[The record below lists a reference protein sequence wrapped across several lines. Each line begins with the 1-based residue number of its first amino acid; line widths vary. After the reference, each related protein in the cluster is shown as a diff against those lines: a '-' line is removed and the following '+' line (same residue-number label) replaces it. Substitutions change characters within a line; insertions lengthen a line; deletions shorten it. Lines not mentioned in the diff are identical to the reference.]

1 MVKIEVEHRGGLT
14 KKKIM
19 NIIFDWSGVVK
30 DVVKVQLW
38 IINRMFTKLGIKEI
52 SMEELME
59 NWEQPHML
67 FYNKYLPNLNEEEQG
82 RLYREALFREDCPVS
97 EPYPGVVELI
107 KKLKEEG
114 SFLAVIS
121 ADLEETIIP
130 EIKRYGLENIFEDIF
145 FHVHDKTT
153 VTRELIGKRKLNK
166 DETFFIG
173 DTNQEIEAGREN
185 GIRTIAVTWGI
196 CTEKN
201 LKLKNPDFIVHNTEE
216 LSKLI
221 LK

>member
-1 MVKIEVEHRGGLT
+1 
-14 KKKIM
+14 M

-30 DVVKVQLW
+30 DVLENQLW
-38 IINRMFTKLGIKEI
+38 TVNRMFTKLGIGEI
-52 SMEELME
+52 SKEELIE

-67 FYNKYLPNLNEEEQG
+67 FYNKYLPDLTEEEQG
-82 RLYREALFREDCPVS
+82 RFYRESIFSKDCPIS

-107 KKLKEEG
+107 KKLKEDG
-114 SFLAVIS
+114 NFLAIIS

-130 EIKRYGLENIFEDIF
+130 EIKRYGLENVFDDIF
-145 FHVHDKTT
+145 FHIHDKTK
-153 VTRELIGKRKLNK
+153 VARDLIDKRKLNTE
-166 DETFFIG
+166 ETFFIG

-185 GIRTIAVTWGI
+185 GIKTIAVTWGI

-201 LKLKNPDFIVHNTEE
+201 LKLKNPDFIVHNVEE